1 MPGIAFKLVYYGC
14 RVRPELRIEGIGIG
28 LIYKLAIMSIYCV
41 FIKIANVRRAYM
53 RLPYARGGAGAHHIR
68 INVPII
74 KAAYYAYA

>member
-1 MPGIAFKLVYYGC
+1 MTTMANVM
-14 RVRPELRIEGIGIG
+14 R
-28 LIYKLAIMSIYCV
+28 LALIYCV